1 MYLGEFMKDAEN
13 ANLSQSLVDA
23 NVLLG
28 KVHNERVSTVC
39 IMISNNF
46 IYFLVK
52 SGFAYEVTQEDL
64 IQVLHLAGVTQGEV
78 TA

>member
-1 MYLGEFMKDAEN
+1 MKDAES

-39 IMISNNF
+39 SN
-46 IYFLVK
+46 
-52 SGFAYEVTQEDL
+52 DL
-64 IQVLHLAGVTQGEV
+64 KRLGLLLGKI
-78 TA
+78 

>member
-1 MYLGEFMKDAEN
+1 MKDAES

-39 IMISNNF
+39 SNDLKQLDLLLGKIWF
-46 IYFLVK
+46 CLGDDTA
-52 SGFAYEVTQEDL
+52 GFDPGVVSCRNYPRRSHCVTK
-64 IQVLHLAGVTQGEV
+64 
-78 TA
+78 

>member
-1 MYLGEFMKDAEN
+1 MKDAES

-39 IMISNNF
+39 SNDLKQLDLLLGKIWF
-46 IYFLVK
+46 CLGDDTGGIDPGVAFCRSYPVR
-52 SGFAYEVTQEDL
+52 SHCVTK
-64 IQVLHLAGVTQGEV
+64 
-78 TA
+78 